1 MLPQPTMGSMAQGTP
16 KLGLREL
23 KERKKMLLS
32 ETELI
37 IICFQ
42 GHAPI
47 HPICLFSGHFGSPQ
61 LPLQLPLRALC
72 SFLPLSF
79 YHGALVDLYRTTST
93 YLFFFSRLKSPHRLY
108 LLLVGLNTNLFHVCT
123 AQSSLQEKETVSLGG
138 ARSRA
143 GQGQAL
149 DLQAAAGSRNSRH
162 CPCYLPVRRVTATAQ
177 QPSPHGTDPNNM
189 RQSYICTTIPTV
201 HGEARVQQLRQTR
214 RQFPSRGER

>member
-93 YLFFFSRLKSPHRLY
+93 YLFFFQGSNRP
-108 LLLVGLNTNLFHVCT
+108 TACT
-123 AQSSLQEKETVSLGG
+123 FSWSV
-138 ARSRA
+138 
-143 GQGQAL
+143 
-149 DLQAAAGSRNSRH
+149 
-162 CPCYLPVRRVTATAQ
+162 
-177 QPSPHGTDPNNM
+177 
-189 RQSYICTTIPTV
+189 
-201 HGEARVQQLRQTR
+201 
-214 RQFPSRGER
+214 